1 MRDLR
6 WWNVVAPAIL
16 GGFLLWFYPQTDWD
30 HALIAPY
37 FDPQLHFFWR
47 DQLILST
54 VMHDGLKIALQL
66 IGLATFFYWL
76 HAKKTKAPEQ
86 RRWLWLWLGIVLST
100 LTITTLK
107 RFSIHAC
114 PWDLAR
120 YGGFAAELPLFADLP
135 SGTQAGRC
143 FPGGHSSG
151 GYALL
156 AFYFSFIGSNTR
168 IAYWG
173 LAAGLI
179 VGTLMGWTQMMRGAH
194 FLSHNLWTL
203 FTVWCVLT
211 LFYLIWPPA
220 TQAQAEVCHA

>member
-143 FPGGHSSG
+143 FPGGHASG

-156 AFYFSFIGSNTR
+156 AFYFAFIGSNTR